1 MAFGKKPV
9 GEKPKR
15 RRRSPEMVVTGE
27 VLGPPIEEN
36 LFDAIAVQHRSLQ
49 AELEQM
55 EREVPEV
62 GAAARAYDET
72 VREILTRD
80 DPRIRERVPMQR
92 RADVVELG
100 PDHAVWWG
108 GVSVGEMGMPK
119 NGAIVR
125 LRPPAAPR
133 VDPETVRARFVADGC
148 AVRVA
153 PAELADAV
161 VAANR
166 KIAIG
171 LKSKRDVVLEL
182 VWQSVGDDEQR
193 RELERYC
200 SEVAGRVGL

>member
-15 RRRSPEMVVTGE
+15 RRRSPEMVVTRE
-27 VLGPPIEEN
+27 VLGPPDEEN
-36 LFDAIAVQHRSLQ
+36 LIDDVAPHPSLQ

-55 EREVPEV
+55 ERDVPEV

-72 VREILTRD
+72 VREILARD
-80 DPRIRERVPMQR
+80 DPRVLERSPMKR
-92 RADVVELG
+92 RAGVVELG
-100 PDHAVWWG
+100 PDHPVWWPGEPPG
-108 GVSVGEMGMPK
+108 GRGWPSK
-119 NGAIVR
+119 GAIVR
-125 LRPPAAPR
+125 LRPPAEPR
-133 VDPETVRARFVADGC
+133 VDPEAVRSRFVAEGC

-171 LKSKRDVVLEL
+171 IKSKRDVVLEL

-200 SEVAGRVGL
+200 SEVMGRVGL